1 MLCVAGGGLAES
13 TSNSVTYFDTVML
26 EKIALGC
33 WKNVLGKR
41 KKTAKAPIGLVRA
54 ALHNP
59 AFSLF
64 PNFQK
69 NFSASGRMG
78 DCGADFLKPMCR
90 GQWNCVV
97 ALVFTSLRFRVLAT
111 GR

>member
-1 MLCVAGGGLAES
+1 
-13 TSNSVTYFDTVML
+13 ML

-41 KKTAKAPIGLVRA
+41 KKTAKALIGLVRA

-64 PNFQK
+64 RNFQRT
-69 NFSASGRMG
+69 FPPLAGWAIAAPISSSRCVAASGI
-78 DCGADFLKPMCR
+78 A
-90 GQWNCVV
+90 
-97 ALVFTSLRFRVLAT
+97 
-111 GR
+111 